1 MGVLAVDRRSP
12 SVGAYRIYQPRLA
25 DRVICLSRFA
35 GGLVRRFKDGTRVK
49 CRVLA
54 SLPSH
59 QQQGGSKRRSRKGRA
74 GDGNNT
80 GTEGLANAGPVEL
93 SLRESRLAESLDV
106 SEATKRE
113 QAPQVGS
120 TAKVC
125 RPAFL
130 SISPRDVSGRLC
142 RSWREKRDECL
153 AYWPL
158 LCSLSTVSTGS
169 SSPGVP

>member
-1 MGVLAVDRRSP
+1 M
-12 SVGAYRIYQPRLA
+12 
-25 DRVICLSRFA
+25 
-35 GGLVRRFKDGTRVK
+35 RRFKDGMRVK

-74 GDGNNT
+74 GDGNST
-80 GTEGLANAGPVEL
+80 GAEGLANAGPVEL
-93 SLRESRLAESLDV
+93 SLRESRLDELLDV

-130 SISPRDVSGRLC
+130 SI
-142 RSWREKRDECL
+142 
-153 AYWPL
+153 
-158 LCSLSTVSTGS
+158 
-169 SSPGVP
+169 